1 MCIIFSFWVFFLPF
15 LFIWF
20 LSTSYMVILLLNL
33 SRYVHMFISS
43 YIFNKWVNLWS
54 IWVVYYFI
62 VEYEKNKTMVG
73 KGYMIRQEKKYK
85 LNKQENNKE
94 GEWIYISKCQ
104 IFLHYFLKSQKRIL
118 LVVLSFKTKNKREMD
133 KKRI

>member
-1 MCIIFSFWVFFLPF
+1 MI
-15 LFIWF
+15 
-20 LSTSYMVILLLNL
+20 NL
-33 SRYVHMFISS
+33 S
-43 YIFNKWVNLWS
+43 S
-54 IWVVYYFI
+54 ILFYCRAW
-62 VEYEKNKTMVG
+62 KKPKTMVDR
-73 KGYMIRQEKKYK
+73 GYLIRQEKKYK